1 MRTQVTPGTSLEEIV
16 KAATNA
22 DAKYIVVR
30 YDAYKYNY
38 DLMYFLIE
46 DFNKLPFFW
55 HEEPEDRGAK
65 MVYYTDQDIPAAI
78 EEKQRLLNLIK
89 SNKYYYSQIEN
100 ELRKNL
106 IRINL
111 RWGKNNPK
119 RIEAEENNAKVLDEI
134 ARVYEQ
140 VQKDND
146 NIRILLS
153 NYKHV

>member
-1 MRTQVTPGTSLEEIV
+1 MKTSSQ
-16 KAATNA
+16 N
-22 DAKYIVVR
+22 
-30 YDAYKYNY
+30 YKLFYKN
-38 DLMYFLIE
+38 
-46 DFNKLPFFW
+46 
-55 HEEPEDRGAK
+55 
-65 MVYYTDQDIPAAI
+65 IPAAI
-78 EEKQRLLNLIK
+78 EEKQRLLNLIE

-146 NIRILLS
+146 NIRSLLS